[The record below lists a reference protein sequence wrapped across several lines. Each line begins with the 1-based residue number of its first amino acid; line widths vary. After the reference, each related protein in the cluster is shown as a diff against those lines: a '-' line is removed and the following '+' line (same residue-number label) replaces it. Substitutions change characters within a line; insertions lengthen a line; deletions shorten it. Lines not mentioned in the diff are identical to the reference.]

1 MESREPCGYRKG
13 RAKLRGGARQQPRLN
28 DPGALGSR
36 RIFSPPFSH
45 ADTSLWLSRN
55 SPLGLGFFPGIP
67 SSLGY
72 NKPVGK
78 SAAHFIK
85 SPMYLNVFC

>member
-1 MESREPCGYRKG
+1 MTQGFW
-13 RAKLRGGARQQPRLN
+13 GAE
-28 DPGALGSR
+28 G
-36 RIFSPPFSH
+36 FFPPFSH

-55 SPLGLGFFPGIP
+55 SPLALGFFPSIP

-72 NKPVGK
+72 NNPTGK

-85 SPMYLNVFC
+85 NPTHLNISC

>member
-1 MESREPCGYRKG
+1 MATGKG
-13 RAKLRGGARQQPRLN
+13 KQSLGGAQGSSPDSMTQGLW
-28 DPGALGSR
+28 GAERFFL
-36 RIFSPPFSH
+36 PFSH